1 MGSVADPLT
10 SLSSGDRVELVV
22 GDETLSCEVL
32 LGERDGEEL
41 TIVAWLHP
49 GTMLC
54 RVVSD
59 LAAGTA
65 EVSTRHCSEATF
77 TDRGMADAIRTEPTP
92 GEKKDGEKTKKKA

>member
-1 MGSVADPLT
+1 MASVADSLT

-22 GDETLSCEVL
+22 DDETLSCEVL
-32 LGERDGEEL
+32 MGERDGEEL

-54 RVVSD
+54 RVDSD
-59 LAAGTA
+59 LAADTA

-77 TDRGMADAIRTEPTP
+77 TRRGTADAIRTERKAA
-92 GEKKDGEKTKKKA
+92 EKKKA

>member
-1 MGSVADPLT
+1 MGSVADSLT

-22 GDETLSCEVL
+22 DDETLSCEVL

-59 LAAGTA
+59 LAADTA
-65 EVSTRHCSEATF
+65 TVSTRHCSEATF
-77 TDRGMADAIRTEPTP
+77 TQRGTADAIRTERKAA
-92 GEKKDGEKTKKKA
+92 EKKKA